1 MEWSVEVLTAPVYEP
16 VTRAEAKRW
25 LRIEADDTDHD
36 LVVDVL
42 RKAMRVDA
50 ENRTGRAFVK
60 RQLRLNLG
68 CWPWD
73 RSYGI
78 RIPLPYAPLI
88 SVDSFKYIDT
98 DGVLTTLATDQYA
111 VHDEFEPAFI
121 IPEWEVT
128 WPTIR
133 RLPNAIQ
140 ITYWAGYA
148 PGSPDDEVGQTEN
161 VPENVK
167 LWMQTKMATLDVLRE
182 QVIAGVAA
190 FELPR
195 DYTDGLLDDL
205 VLGSRLFG

>member
-1 MEWSVEVLTAPVYEP
+1 MDWSIEVVTAPAYEP
-16 VTRAEAKRW
+16 VSRAAAKRW
-25 LRIEADDTDHD
+25 LRIEATDTDHD
-36 LVVDVL
+36 LVVDML
-42 RKAMRVDA
+42 RKAMRTDA

-60 RQLRLNLG
+60 RQLRLNLSD
-68 CWPWD
+68 WPWH

-78 RIPLPYAPLI
+78 KIPLPHAPLI

-98 DGVLTTLATDQYA
+98 DGVLQTLAADQYA
-111 VHDEFEPAFI
+111 VHDEYEPAFI
-121 IPEWEVT
+121 IPEWQVT

-133 RLPNAIQ
+133 RLPDAIQ
-140 ITYWAGYA
+140 IVYWAGYA
-148 PGSPDDEVGQTEN
+148 PGSPDDETGQQEN

-182 QVIAGVAA
+182 QVVAGVQT

-205 VLGSRLFG
+205 VLGCRLF